1 MSILY
6 DTWEGPQQIT
16 TGIEFSNSNNN
27 NNNHNNKLN
36 ESANIEKTFTMRL
49 KQQIKQIELNRN
61 KIENRKF

>member
-1 MSILY
+1 MTPGNDHSKLQLEQ
-6 DTWEGPQQIT
+6 DFQIV
-16 TGIEFSNSNNN
+16 INNN

-49 KQQIKQIELNRN
+49 KQQIKQIELNRK